1 MISLASIHKHPVYDT
16 DLHLI
21 IDPVT
26 RSVNNNSGKTVLMQ
40 NDHNSERFT
49 FELPRYIEEH
59 DMTLCNIV
67 EVHYINISGTNK
79 SEQSSGIYSVDDLS
93 ISRDDENVVTGTWL
107 VSRNG
112 TVYPGSLNAIFR
124 FACVDEDTH
133 EITYQWFSDIYTGL
147 KISKGIYNTDTL
159 TEDNDTDIL
168 AAWKQEVISA
178 AQENAKIITDGIIH
192 MLNEAEQTLLDYY
205 KQASGI
211 MFTVNFETGNLE
223 YISPNSTFVINED
236 TGNLEWSTES
246 NSLEDLIKDSLANT
260 VNDKFAS
267 VEEQLNK
274 TNTKVNNIESVLT
287 GGNT

>member
-1 MISLASIHKHPVYDT
+1 MASIHKHPVYDT

-21 IDPVT
+21 IDPIT

-112 TVYPGSLNAIFR
+112 TVYPGSLNVIFR

-178 AQENAKIITDGIIH
+178 AQENAKIITDGIIR

-223 YISPNSTFVINED
+223 YISPNITFVINED
-236 TGNLEWSTES
+236 TGNLEWSTDS
-246 NSLEDLIKDSLANT
+246 NSLEDLIKDSLANN

>member
-1 MISLASIHKHPVYDT
+1 MASIHKHPVYDT

-26 RSVNNNSGKTVLMQ
+26 RSVKNNSGKTVLMQ

-49 FELPRYIEEH
+49 FELPRYIDEH

-67 EVHYINISGTNK
+67 EVHYININGTNK

-147 KISKGIYNTDTL
+147 KISKGIYNADAL

-223 YISPNSTFVINED
+223 YISPNITFVINED
-236 TGNLEWSTES
+236 TGNLEWSTDS
-246 NSLEDLIKDSLANT
+246 NSLEDLIKDSLANS

>member
-1 MISLASIHKHPVYDT
+1 MVAIHKHPVYDT

-49 FELPRYIEEH
+49 FELPRYIDEH

-67 EVHYINISGTNK
+67 EVHYININGTNK

-147 KISKGIYNTDTL
+147 KISKGIYNADTL

-223 YISPNSTFVINED
+223 YISPNITFVINED
-236 TGNLEWSTES
+236 TGNLEWSTDS
-246 NSLEDLIKDSLANT
+246 NSLEDLIKDSLANS
-260 VNDKFAS
+260 VNDKIAS

>member
-147 KISKGIYNTDTL
+147 KISKGIYNADTL

-223 YISPNSTFVINED
+223 YISPNITFAINED
-236 TGNLEWSTES
+236 TGNLEWSTDS
-246 NSLEDLIKDSLANT
+246 NSLEDLIKDSLANS
-260 VNDKFAS
+260 VNDKLAS

-274 TNTKVNNIESVLT
+274 TNAKVNNIESVLT

>member
-147 KISKGIYNTDTL
+147 KISKGIYNADTL

-223 YISPNSTFVINED
+223 YISPNITFVINEN
-236 TGNLEWSTES
+236 TGNLEWSTDS

>member
-223 YISPNSTFVINED
+223 YISPNITFVINEN
-236 TGNLEWSTES
+236 TGNLEWSTDS

>member
-1 MISLASIHKHPVYDT
+1 MASIHKHPVYDT

-147 KISKGIYNTDTL
+147 KISKGIYNADTL

-223 YISPNSTFVINED
+223 YISPNITFVINED
-236 TGNLEWSTES
+236 TGNLEWSTDS
-246 NSLEDLIKDSLANT
+246 NSLEDLIKDSLGNS

>member
-49 FELPRYIEEH
+49 FELPRYIDEH

-67 EVHYINISGTNK
+67 EVHYININGTNK

-124 FACVDEDTH
+124 FACVDEDTY

-147 KISKGIYNTDTL
+147 KISKGIYNADTL

-178 AQENAKIITDGIIH
+178 AQENAKIITDGIIR

-211 MFTVNFETGNLE
+211 MFTVNFDTGNLE
-223 YISPNSTFVINED
+223 YISPNITFVINED
-236 TGNLEWSTES
+236 TGNLEWSTDGK
-246 NSLEDLIKDSLANT
+246 SLEDLIKDSLANS
-260 VNDKFAS
+260 VNDKLAS

-287 GGNT
+287 GGNA

>member
-1 MISLASIHKHPVYDT
+1 MASIHKHPVYDT

-147 KISKGIYNTDTL
+147 KISKGIYNADAL

-223 YISPNSTFVINED
+223 YISPNITFVINED
-236 TGNLEWSTES
+236 TGNLEWSTDS
-246 NSLEDLIKDSLANT
+246 NSLEGLIKDSLANS
-260 VNDKFAS
+260 VNDKLAS

-274 TNTKVNNIESVLT
+274 TNAKVNNIESVLT

>member
-79 SEQSSGIYSVDDLS
+79 SEQSSGIYSVNDLS

-223 YISPNSTFVINED
+223 YISPNITFVINEN
-236 TGNLEWSTES
+236 TGNLEWST
-246 NSLEDLIKDSLANT
+246 D
-260 VNDKFAS
+260 
-267 VEEQLNK
+267 
-274 TNTKVNNIESVLT
+274 NN
-287 GGNT
+287 

>member
-1 MISLASIHKHPVYDT
+1 MASIHKHPVYDT

-26 RSVNNNSGKTVLMQ
+26 RSVKNNSGKTVLMQ

-49 FELPRYIEEH
+49 FELPRYIDEH

-67 EVHYINISGTNK
+67 EVHYININGTNK

-147 KISKGIYNTDTL
+147 KISKGIYNADTL

-223 YISPNSTFVINED
+223 YISPNITFVINED
-236 TGNLEWSTES
+236 TGNLEWSTDS
-246 NSLEDLIKDSLANT
+246 NSLEDLIKDSLANS

>member
-223 YISPNSTFVINED
+223 YISPNITFVINED
-236 TGNLEWSTES
+236 TGNLEWSTDS

-260 VNDKFAS
+260 VNDKLAS
-267 VEEQLNK
+267 VEERLNK

>member
-1 MISLASIHKHPVYDT
+1 MASIHKHPVYDT

-124 FACVDEDTH
+124 FACVNEDTH

-147 KISKGIYNTDTL
+147 KISKGIYNADTL

-223 YISPNSTFVINED
+223 YISPNITFVVNED
-236 TGNLEWSTES
+236 TGNLEWSTDS

>member
-1 MISLASIHKHPVYDT
+1 MASIHKHPVYDT

-147 KISKGIYNTDTL
+147 KISKGIYNADTL

>member
-1 MISLASIHKHPVYDT
+1 MASIHKHPVYDT

-93 ISRDDENVVTGTWL
+93 ISRDNENVVTGTWL

-147 KISKGIYNTDTL
+147 KISKGIYNADAL

-223 YISPNSTFVINED
+223 YISPNITFVINEN
-236 TGNLEWSTES
+236 TGNLEWSTDS

>member
-223 YISPNSTFVINED
+223 YISPNITFVINEN
-236 TGNLEWSTES
+236 TGNLEWSTDS
-246 NSLEDLIKDSLANT
+246 NPLEDLIKDSLANT

>member
-147 KISKGIYNTDTL
+147 KISKGIYNADTL

-223 YISPNSTFVINED
+223 YISPNITFVINED
-236 TGNLEWSTES
+236 TGNLEWSTDS
-246 NSLEDLIKDSLANT
+246 NSLEDLIKDSLANS

>member
-147 KISKGIYNTDTL
+147 KISKGIYNADAL

-223 YISPNSTFVINED
+223 YISPNITFVINEN
-236 TGNLEWSTES
+236 TGNLEWSTDS

>member
-223 YISPNSTFVINED
+223 YISPNITFVINED
-236 TGNLEWSTES
+236 TGNLEWSTDS

>member
-1 MISLASIHKHPVYDT
+1 MILLASIHKHPVYDT

-49 FELPRYIEEH
+49 FELPRYIDEH

-67 EVHYINISGTNK
+67 EVHYININGTNK

-124 FACVDEDTH
+124 FACVDEDTY

-147 KISKGIYNTDTL
+147 KISKGIYNADTL

-223 YISPNSTFVINED
+223 YISPNITFVINED
-236 TGNLEWSTES
+236 TGNLEWSTDS
-246 NSLEDLIKDSLANT
+246 NSLEDLIKDSLANS
-260 VNDKFAS
+260 VNDKIAS

>member
-223 YISPNSTFVINED
+223 YISPNITFVINEN
-236 TGNLEWSTES
+236 TGNLEWTTDS

>member
-1 MISLASIHKHPVYDT
+1 MASIHKHPVYDT

-223 YISPNSTFVINED
+223 YISPNITFVINED
-236 TGNLEWSTES
+236 TGNLEWSTDS

>member
-1 MISLASIHKHPVYDT
+1 MILLASIHKHPVYDT

-26 RSVNNNSGKTVLMQ
+26 RSVKNNSGKTVLMQ

-49 FELPRYIEEH
+49 FELPRYIDEH

-147 KISKGIYNTDTL
+147 KISKGIYNADTL
-159 TEDNDTDIL
+159 TEDNDIDIL

-223 YISPNSTFVINED
+223 YISPNITFVINED
-236 TGNLEWSTES
+236 TGNLEWSTDS
-246 NSLEDLIKDSLANT
+246 NSLEDLIKDSLANS

>member
-1 MISLASIHKHPVYDT
+1 MASIHKHPVYDT

-223 YISPNSTFVINED
+223 YISPNITFVINEN
-236 TGNLEWSTES
+236 TGNLEWSTDS
-246 NSLEDLIKDSLANT
+246 NPLEDLIKDSLANT

>member
-1 MISLASIHKHPVYDT
+1 MASIHKHPVYDT

-147 KISKGIYNTDTL
+147 KISKGIYNADAL

-223 YISPNSTFVINED
+223 YISPNITFVINED
-236 TGNLEWSTES
+236 TGNLEWSTDS
-246 NSLEDLIKDSLANT
+246 NSLEDLIKDSLANS

>member
-1 MISLASIHKHPVYDT
+1 MASIHKHPVYDT

-26 RSVNNNSGKTVLMQ
+26 RSVKNNSGKTVLMQ

-49 FELPRYIEEH
+49 FELPRYIDEH

-67 EVHYINISGTNK
+67 EVHYININGTNK

-147 KISKGIYNTDTL
+147 KISKGIYNADTL
-159 TEDNDTDIL
+159 TEDNDIDIL

-223 YISPNSTFVINED
+223 YISPNITFVINED
-236 TGNLEWSTES
+236 TGNLEWSTDS
-246 NSLEDLIKDSLANT
+246 NSLEDLIKDSLANS

>member
-1 MISLASIHKHPVYDT
+1 MASIHKHPVYDT

-49 FELPRYIEEH
+49 FELPRYIDEH

-67 EVHYINISGTNK
+67 EVHYININGTNK

-93 ISRDDENVVTGTWL
+93 ISRDVENVITGTWL

-147 KISKGIYNTDTL
+147 KISKGIYNADTL

-223 YISPNSTFVINED
+223 YISPNITFVINED
-236 TGNLEWSTES
+236 TGNLEWSTDS

>member
-93 ISRDDENVVTGTWL
+93 ISRDNENVVTGTWL

-147 KISKGIYNTDTL
+147 KISKGIYNADAL

-223 YISPNSTFVINED
+223 YISPNITFVINEN
-236 TGNLEWSTES
+236 TGNLEWSTDS

>member
-147 KISKGIYNTDTL
+147 KISKGIYNADAL

-223 YISPNSTFVINED
+223 YISPNITFVINED
-236 TGNLEWSTES
+236 TGNLEWSTDS
-246 NSLEDLIKDSLANT
+246 NSLEDLIKDSLANS

>member
-1 MISLASIHKHPVYDT
+1 MASIHKHPVYDT

-147 KISKGIYNTDTL
+147 KISKGIYNADTL

-223 YISPNSTFVINED
+223 YISPNITFVINEN
-236 TGNLEWSTES
+236 TGNLEWSTDS

>member
-1 MISLASIHKHPVYDT
+1 MASIHKHPVYDT

-147 KISKGIYNTDTL
+147 KISKGIYNADTL

-223 YISPNSTFVINED
+223 YISPNITFVINED
-236 TGNLEWSTES
+236 TGNLEWSTDS
-246 NSLEDLIKDSLANT
+246 NSLEDLIKDSLANS

>member
-1 MISLASIHKHPVYDT
+1 MASIHKHPVYDT

-107 VSRNG
+107 VSING

-124 FACVDEDTH
+124 FACVNEDTH

-147 KISKGIYNTDTL
+147 KISKGIYNADTL

-223 YISPNSTFVINED
+223 YISPNITFVINED
-236 TGNLEWSTES
+236 TGNLEWSTDS

>member
-1 MISLASIHKHPVYDT
+1 MILLASIHKHPVYDT

-26 RSVNNNSGKTVLMQ
+26 RSVKNNSGKTVLMQ

-49 FELPRYIEEH
+49 FELPRYIDEH

-67 EVHYINISGTNK
+67 EVHYININGTNK

-147 KISKGIYNTDTL
+147 KISKGIYNADTL

-223 YISPNSTFVINED
+223 YISPNITFVINED
-236 TGNLEWSTES
+236 TGNLEWSTDS
-246 NSLEDLIKDSLANT
+246 NSLEDLIKDSLANS

>member
-1 MISLASIHKHPVYDT
+1 MILLASIHKHPVYDT

-67 EVHYINISGTNK
+67 EVHYINISGINK

-223 YISPNSTFVINED
+223 YISPNITFVINED
-236 TGNLEWSTES
+236 TGNLEWSTDS

>member
-147 KISKGIYNTDTL
+147 KISKGIYNADAL

-205 KQASGI
+205 KQVSGI

-223 YISPNSTFVINED
+223 YISPNITFVVNED
-236 TGNLEWSTES
+236 TGNLEWSTDS
-246 NSLEDLIKDSLANT
+246 NSLEDLIKDSLANS

>member
-1 MISLASIHKHPVYDT
+1 MASIHKHPVYDT

-67 EVHYINISGTNK
+67 EVHYINISGINK

-223 YISPNSTFVINED
+223 YISPNITFVINED
-236 TGNLEWSTES
+236 TGNLEWSTDS
-246 NSLEDLIKDSLANT
+246 NSLEDLIKDSLANS

>member
-1 MISLASIHKHPVYDT
+1 MASIHKHPVYDT

-223 YISPNSTFVINED
+223 YISPNITFVINEN
-236 TGNLEWSTES
+236 TGNLEWSTDS

-267 VEEQLNK
+267 VEEQLNR

>member
-1 MISLASIHKHPVYDT
+1 MASIHKHPVYDT